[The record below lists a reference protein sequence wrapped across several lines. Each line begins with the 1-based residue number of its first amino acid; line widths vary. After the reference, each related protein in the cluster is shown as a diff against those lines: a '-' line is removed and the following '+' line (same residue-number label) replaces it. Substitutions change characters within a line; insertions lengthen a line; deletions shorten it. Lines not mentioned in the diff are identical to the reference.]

1 MLGDDPYSA
10 STLPSQMPQCQ
21 KTHKIKILHI
31 STLLITS
38 VLLCHLLC
46 KTLEWIK
53 KRERKKHKQTILHK
67 KNTTSA
73 VYPGIENRIDLFLH
87 KSRVSKL
94 NKSVLQIIYFL
105 QDPFPLEACCACPP
119 SVNSLQSV
127 IRHRPT
133 WLDFFLS
140 QNGNFEN
147 HK

>member
-1 MLGDDPYSA
+1 MD
-10 STLPSQMPQCQ
+10 
-21 KTHKIKILHI
+21 KKIKIKKK
-31 STLLITS
+31 TQTNDITQ
-38 VLLCHLLC
+38 
-46 KTLEWIK
+46 KI
-53 KRERKKHKQTILHK
+53 
-67 KNTTSA
+67 TTSA

-133 WLDFFLS
+133 
-140 QNGNFEN
+140 
-147 HK
+147 

>member
-1 MLGDDPYSA
+1 MD
-10 STLPSQMPQCQ
+10 Q
-21 KTHKIKILHI
+21 KKEKEKNTN
-31 STLLITS
+31 
-38 VLLCHLLC
+38 
-46 KTLEWIK
+46 
-53 KRERKKHKQTILHK
+53 KRYCTK

>member
-1 MLGDDPYSA
+1 MD
-10 STLPSQMPQCQ
+10 Q
-21 KTHKIKILHI
+21 
-31 STLLITS
+31 
-38 VLLCHLLC
+38 
-46 KTLEWIK
+46 K
-53 KRERKKHKQTILHK
+53 KRKKKMQTNDIAQK
-67 KNTTSA
+67 ITTSA